1 MSNQKNGTVA
11 TYTKKELA
19 GYLTGLAGQNIIY
32 NIIATGLAFYF
43 QSVIFL
49 PAIACSLIFA
59 LARVWDAVNDP
70 MMGTIVDKTR
80 TKWGKCKPYLLFVP
94 AIIMVTTILPFINNM
109 YAEPNDL
116 HEVTLAEQ
124 NAYVAFADSDLVKE
138 FEYDGV
144 KYYLIP
150 AGGSWDLQ
158 KDEAG
163 RNLLDEDGSIV
174 KTQVMIYTAD
184 KQPLTDTALAETV
197 LQDFQNEEGFVK
209 KTGGKAVFIIAWAA
223 ISYVLWGMTYT
234 IGDIPL
240 WGVTSLMTESQ
251 QDRAKA
257 LTLARAVANVG
268 MIGTLFTMIAP
279 AFQGIFKGRG
289 MDEAHSLRAAYILL
303 AIVMTVFAS
312 VLFQV
317 AGLSV
322 KEKVAAKSEK
332 TYTIKENFKI
342 MFGNKPFRQILISG
356 ILRSPIQL
364 LAIVAMTLVM
374 YYFFNNDIGRTL
386 FVDGALNVGLV
397 LKILILVV
405 GLFGGMIGF
414 PLFVPRL
421 IGKFEKKK
429 LYNFFSLIGA
439 IPFALIFGFFLIS
452 KGNVLTWVGMA
463 VMSVLFFMAAASMGS
478 LNVLQSVMIADCVDY
493 EEYYTGVRPDG
504 VFFSGQSFITKL
516 SAGIASLI
524 SGAVYAI
531 VGFSDKNVALLNNAL
546 VNGADFKTYNGGK
559 YAAAMFFL
567 ISIPPAVGMVLAAMP
582 TLKYALPD
590 GDHKRMLAELIEKR
604 HSAEAAGEVPAFEET
619 APVEEA
625 QSEAVTAVEETVETV
640 ADEIADTAGEAV
652 EEAAAAAEETA
663 EVISGAAEDAESGIS
678 DIIENTVDD
687 VDGKT
692 ED

>member
-1 MSNQKNGTVA
+1 MSNPSTAKSGQVL
-11 TYTKKELA
+11 TYTKRELA
-19 GYLTGLAGQNIIY
+19 GFLTGLAGQNIIY

-70 MMGTIVDKTR
+70 MMGTIVDKTH

-94 AIIMVTTILPFINNM
+94 GIILITTILPFINGM

-116 HEVTLAEQ
+116 HEVALQDQT
-124 NAYVAFADSDLVKE
+124 AYTAFVDSDLTKE
-138 FEYDGV
+138 LEYDGV
-144 KYYLIP
+144 KYLFVP
-150 AGGSWDLQ
+150 AGGTWELQ
-158 KDEAG
+158 KDA
-163 RNLLDEDGSIV
+163 DGKTLMDADGNIV
-174 KTQVMIYTAD
+174 KTQVMIYTEDGQPVAD
-184 KQPLTDTALAETV
+184 VALAETV
-197 LQDFQNEEGFVK
+197 LQEFQSELGFVK
-209 KTGGKAVFIIAWAA
+209 KSGSSAVLIVAWAA

-240 WGVTSLMTESQ
+240 WGVTSLMTENQ
-251 QDRAKA
+251 NDRAKA

-279 AFQGIFKGRG
+279 AFQGIFKAQG
-289 MDEAHSLRAAYILL
+289 MDEAHSLRMAYITL
-303 AIVMTVFAS
+303 AIVMTVFATL
-312 VLFQV
+312 LFQV
-317 AGLSV
+317 AGLTV
-322 KEKVAAKSEK
+322 KEKVVAKNEK
-332 TYTIKENFKI
+332 AYTIKENFQI

-374 YYFFNNDIGRTL
+374 YYFFNNDIGATL
-386 FVDGALNVGLV
+386 FVDGALNVALV
-397 LKILILVV
+397 LKIVILVV

-414 PLFVPRL
+414 PLCVPNL
-421 IGKFEKKK
+421 IRKFEKKK

-439 IPFALIFGFFLIS
+439 IPFALIFVFFLLS
-452 KGNVLTWVGMA
+452 KGNVLTWVGMI
-463 VMSVLFFMAAASMGS
+463 VMSILFFMAAASMGS

-493 EEYYTGVRPDG
+493 EEYNTHNRPDG

-559 YAAAMFFL
+559 FAAAMFFL
-567 ISIPPAVGMVLAAMP
+567 ISVPPAVGMVLSAIP
-582 TLKYALPD
+582 TLKYALT
-590 GDHKRMLAELIEKR
+590 DHEHTRILDELNAKR
-604 HSAEAAGEVPAFEET
+604 AAQQET
-619 APVEEA
+619 E
-625 QSEAVTAVEETVETV
+625 
-640 ADEIADTAGEAV
+640 
-652 EEAAAAAEETA
+652 
-663 EVISGAAEDAESGIS
+663 
-678 DIIENTVDD
+678 
-687 VDGKT
+687 
-692 ED
+692 

>member
-1 MSNQKNGTVA
+1 MGNLERNPNVK
-11 TYTKKELA
+11 TYTRKELV

-70 MMGTIVDKTR
+70 MMGTIVDKTH

-94 AIIMVTTILPFINNM
+94 VIIMITTILPFVNNM

-116 HEVTLAEQ
+116 HEVMLQ
-124 NAYVAFADSDLVKE
+124 DSKAYVDFVDSDLTKE
-138 FEYDGV
+138 LEYDGV
-144 KYYLIP
+144 KYLFVP
-150 AGGSWDLQ
+150 ADGTWDLQ
-158 KDEAG
+158 KDAEG
-163 RNLLDEDGSIV
+163 KTLMDEDGNIV
-174 KTQVMIYTAD
+174 KTKVMVYTAD
-184 KQPLTDTALAETV
+184 DKQPVTDTALAETV
-197 LQDFQNEEGFVK
+197 LQEFQSELGFVK
-209 KTGGKAVFIIAWAA
+209 KTGAKAALIIAWAA

-240 WGVTSLMTESQ
+240 WGVTSLMTEDQ
-251 QDRAKA
+251 HDRAKV

-279 AFQGIFKGRG
+279 AFQGMFKARG
-289 MDEAHSLRAAYILL
+289 MDEAHSLRAAYIAL

-312 VLFQV
+312 VLFQF

-322 KEKVAAKSEK
+322 KEKVNPKNKK

-374 YYFFNNDIGRTL
+374 YYFFNNDIGATL
-386 FVDGALNVGLV
+386 FVNGALNITLV
-397 LKILILVV
+397 LKIVILVI
-405 GLFGGMIGF
+405 GLFGGMIAF
-414 PLFVPRL
+414 PLFVPKF
-421 IGKFEKKK
+421 INKFEKKK
-429 LYNFFSLIGA
+429 LYNFFSLVGA
-439 IPFALIFGFFLIS
+439 IPFALIFVFFLIS
-452 KGNVLTWVGMA
+452 KGNVLTWGGML
-463 VMSVLFFMAAASMGS
+463 VMSVLFFMAGASMGS

-493 EEYYTGVRPDG
+493 EEYHTGVRPDG

-524 SGAVYAI
+524 SGAVYAV

-546 VNGADFKTYNGGK
+546 VNGADFKTYNDGK
-559 YAAAMFFL
+559 FAAAMFFL
-567 ISIPPAVGMVLAAMP
+567 ISIPPAVGMVLAAIP
-582 TLKYALPD
+582 TLKYALPND
-590 GDHKRMLAELIEKR
+590 EHKRILAALIAKRHGAQAELAQAE
-604 HSAEAAGEVPAFEET
+604 EAAETVAPAD
-619 APVEEA
+619 
-625 QSEAVTAVEETVETV
+625 AVETVE
-640 ADEIADTAGEAV
+640 D
-652 EEAAAAAEETA
+652 AATETA
-663 EVISGAAEDAESGIS
+663 EDSAPEDEQ
-678 DIIENTVDD
+678 
-687 VDGKT
+687 
-692 ED
+692 

>member
-1 MSNQKNGTVA
+1 MSNLTKSNVA

-94 AIIMVTTILPFINNM
+94 AVIMVTTILPFINNM

-116 HEVTLAEQ
+116 HEVALAEQ

-138 FEYDGV
+138 YEYDGV
-144 KYYLIP
+144 KYYMIP

-163 RNLLDEDGSIV
+163 RNLMDEDGNII
-174 KTQVMIYTAD
+174 KTQVMVYTAD

-251 QDRAKA
+251 EDRAKA

-279 AFQGIFKGRG
+279 AFQGMFKARG
-289 MDEAHSLRAAYILL
+289 MDEAHSLRAAYIAL
-303 AIVMTVFAS
+303 AIVMTIFAS

-332 TYTIKENFKI
+332 TYSIRENFRI

-374 YYFFNNDIGRTL
+374 YYFFNNDIGATL
-386 FVDGALNVGLV
+386 FVDGALNVNLV

-414 PLFVPRL
+414 PLFVPQL

-439 IPFALIFGFFLIS
+439 IPFALIFVFFLIS
-452 KGNVLTWVGMA
+452 KGNVLTWVGMI
-463 VMSVLFFMAAASMGS
+463 VMSVLFFMAGASMGS

-493 EEYYTGVRPDG
+493 EEYHTGVRPDG

-546 VNGADFKTYNGGK
+546 VNGADFKAYNGGK

-604 HSAEAAGEVPAFEET
+604 HGAEAAAEVPAY
-619 APVEEA
+619 EEA
-625 QSEAVTAVEETVETV
+625 APLADEISDTVDTVETAVEETAEAAADTAEEAVDTV
-640 ADEIADTAGEAV
+640 ADDIADAV
-652 EEAAAAAEETA
+652 DTVETAAEETVD
-663 EVISGAAEDAESGIS
+663 EITDAAEEAVTPDE
-678 DIIENTVDD
+678 E
-687 VDGKT
+687 
-692 ED
+692 

>member
-1 MSNQKNGTVA
+1 MSNLKNGNVA

-94 AIIMVTTILPFINNM
+94 AVIMVTTILPFINNM

-116 HEVTLAEQ
+116 HEVELQQQ
-124 NAYVAFADSDLVKE
+124 NAYVAFVESDLTKE
-138 FEYDGV
+138 YEYDGET
-144 KYYLIP
+144 YYMVP

-158 KDEAG
+158 KDENG
-163 RNLLDEDGSIV
+163 RNLLDENGSII
-174 KTQVMIYTAD
+174 KTKVMIYTAD
-184 KQPLTDTALAETV
+184 KQPLTDTALAETI
-197 LQDFQNEEGFVK
+197 LQDFQSELGFVK
-209 KTGGKAVFIIAWAA
+209 KTGGKAALIIAWAA
-223 ISYVLWGMTYT
+223 ISYILWGMTYT

-251 QDRAKA
+251 EDRAKA

-279 AFQGIFKGRG
+279 AFQGIFKARG

-312 VLFQV
+312 ALFQV

-322 KEKVAAKSEK
+322 KEKVSNKSEK

-374 YYFFNNDIGRTL
+374 YYFFNNDIGATL
-386 FVDGALNVGLV
+386 FVDGAININLV
-397 LKILILVV
+397 IKILILVV

-414 PLFVPRL
+414 PLCVPWLVR
-421 IGKFEKKK
+421 KYEKKK

-452 KGNVLTWVGMA
+452 KGNVLTWVGMT

-504 VFFSGQSFITKL
+504 VFFSG
-516 SAGIASLI
+516 
-524 SGAVYAI
+524 
-531 VGFSDKNVALLNNAL
+531 
-546 VNGADFKTYNGGK
+546 
-559 YAAAMFFL
+559 
-567 ISIPPAVGMVLAAMP
+567 
-582 TLKYALPD
+582 
-590 GDHKRMLAELIEKR
+590 
-604 HSAEAAGEVPAFEET
+604 
-619 APVEEA
+619 
-625 QSEAVTAVEETVETV
+625 
-640 ADEIADTAGEAV
+640 
-652 EEAAAAAEETA
+652 
-663 EVISGAAEDAESGIS
+663 
-678 DIIENTVDD
+678 
-687 VDGKT
+687 
-692 ED
+692 

>member
-1 MSNQKNGTVA
+1 MSNTKNGNVA

-94 AIIMVTTILPFINNM
+94 AVIMVTTILPFINNM

-116 HEVTLAEQ
+116 HEVALQDRA
-124 NAYVAFADSDLVKE
+124 AYVALADVDSGLVKE
-138 FEYDGV
+138 LVYEDDNGGKV
-144 KYYLIP
+144 KYLFAP
-150 AGGSWDLQ
+150 AGGSWELQ
-158 KDEAG
+158 KDENG
-163 RNLLDEDGSIV
+163 RNLMDEEGKIIQT
-174 KTQVMIYTAD
+174 KVMIYTED
-184 KQPLTDTALAETV
+184 GKPVEDTALAETV
-197 LQDFQNEEGFVK
+197 LQEFQSELGFEK
-209 KTGGKAVFIIAWAA
+209 KTGTKAVLIIAWAA

-251 QDRAKA
+251 EDRAKA

-279 AFQGIFKGRG
+279 AFQGMFKAQG
-289 MDEAHSLRAAYILL
+289 MDEAHSLRAAYIAL

-322 KEKVAAKSEK
+322 KEKVKSKSEK
-332 TYTIKENFKI
+332 TYSIKENFKI

-386 FVDGALNVGLV
+386 FTDSGLNVNLV
-397 LKILILVV
+397 LKIVILVV

-414 PLFVPRL
+414 PLFVPQL
-421 IGKFEKKK
+421 LTKFEKKK
-429 LYNFFSLIGA
+429 LYNFFSLVGA
-439 IPFALIFGFFLIS
+439 IPFALIFGFFILS
-452 KGNVLTWVGMA
+452 KGQVLTWVGMV

-493 EEYYTGVRPDG
+493 EEYQNGTRPDG

-559 YAAAMFFL
+559 FAAAMFFL
-567 ISIPPAVGMVLAAMP
+567 ISIPPAVGMVLAAVP

-590 GDHKRMLAELIEKR
+590 REHKRILAELISKR
-604 HSAEAAGEVPAFEET
+604 HGTEV
-619 APVEEA
+619 
-625 QSEAVTAVEETVETV
+625 
-640 ADEIADTAGEAV
+640 
-652 EEAAAAAEETA
+652 AAESLE
-663 EVISGAAEDAESGIS
+663 SGEEDA
-678 DIIENTVDD
+678 DI
-687 VDGKT
+687 
-692 ED
+692 

>member
-1 MSNQKNGTVA
+1 MSNLTKSNVA

-19 GYLTGLAGQNIIY
+19 SYLTGLAGQNIIY

-94 AIIMVTTILPFINNM
+94 AVIMVTTILPFINNM

-116 HEVTLAEQ
+116 HEVALAEQ

-138 FEYDGV
+138 YEYDGV
-144 KYYLIP
+144 KYYMIP

-163 RNLLDEDGSIV
+163 RNLMDEDGNIV

-251 QDRAKA
+251 EDRAKA

-279 AFQGIFKGRG
+279 AFQGMFKARG
-289 MDEAHSLRAAYILL
+289 MDEAHSLRAAYIAL
-303 AIVMTVFAS
+303 AIVMTIFAS

-332 TYTIKENFKI
+332 TYSIRENFRI

-374 YYFFNNDIGRTL
+374 YYFFNNDIGATL
-386 FVDGALNVGLV
+386 FVDGALNVNLV

-414 PLFVPRL
+414 PLFVPQL

-439 IPFALIFGFFLIS
+439 IPFALIFVFFLIS
-452 KGNVLTWVGMA
+452 KGNVLTWVGMI
-463 VMSVLFFMAAASMGS
+463 VMSVLFFMAGASMGS

-493 EEYYTGVRPDG
+493 EEYHTGVRPDG

-546 VNGADFKTYNGGK
+546 VNGADFKAYNGGK

-604 HSAEAAGEVPAFEET
+604 HGAEAAAEVPAY
-619 APVEEA
+619 EEA
-625 QSEAVTAVEETVETV
+625 APLADEISDTVDTVETAVEETVEAAADTAEEAVDTV
-640 ADEIADTAGEAV
+640 ADDIADAVDTVETAAEETVDEIAD
-652 EEAAAAAEETA
+652 AAEEAVTPD
-663 EVISGAAEDAESGIS
+663 EE
-678 DIIENTVDD
+678 
-687 VDGKT
+687 
-692 ED
+692 